1 MTKMIFA
8 SRWTA
13 SLMLAATLLAGCGT
27 YDVPEPGP
35 MHPANPD
42 ASQAEFAQLSD
53 VLAIDESDLP
63 TMPAEMHMGRNHGGQ
78 HMMGNMSGRGGE
90 EGEMSR

>member
-1 MTKMIFA
+1 MTMTILPSQRA
-8 SRWTA
+8 VSV
-13 SLMLAATLLAGCGT
+13 MLAATLLAGCSA

-42 ASQAEFAQLSD
+42 ARQAEFAQLSD
-53 VLAIDESDLP
+53 VLANDESELP
-63 TMPAEMHMGRNHGGQ
+63 TMPSEMHTGRNHDGQ
-78 HMMGNMSGRGGE
+78 HTMTNMSGRGGE